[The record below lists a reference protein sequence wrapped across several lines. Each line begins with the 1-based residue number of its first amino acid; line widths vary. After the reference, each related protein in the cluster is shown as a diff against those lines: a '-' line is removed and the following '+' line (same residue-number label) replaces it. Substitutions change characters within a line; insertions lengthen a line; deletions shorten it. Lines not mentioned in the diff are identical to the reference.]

1 MTVLYYDL
9 LMDCKV
15 DRKAHSFDIVL
26 TGCDGGVR
34 RKERQKNERETLMS
48 EGSRLSRRTVIGRVL
63 LRTLFVCPELSIP
76 TPALPFPVV
85 PIPSDSL
92 APGFAP
98 VQSARTVRHAAR
110 PWAVNWQSTTL
121 RSFGS
126 ETRSTISLSTRRS
139 RMAVVAEG
147 APPR

>member
-63 LRTLFVCPELSIP
+63 LRPFSLSGQSVP
-76 TPALPFPVV
+76 TRELPFPVV
-85 PIPSDSL
+85 PIP
-92 APGFAP
+92 FRFT
-98 VQSARTVRHAAR
+98 SA
-110 PWAVNWQSTTL
+110 
-121 RSFGS
+121 
-126 ETRSTISLSTRRS
+126 
-139 RMAVVAEG
+139 
-147 APPR
+147 